1 MHTCVPV
8 SKICTLM
15 NTLNLQQAAD
25 LLKMHPVTL
34 QGKVKAGIIPG
45 CKMGRRWVF
54 IEIDLIEH
62 MRAQYKR
69 RALQGERKERICHSI
84 NAKTRPSGGSKSASV
99 DEQYN
104 AVLGLK
110 TKSKP
115 KNTMTR

>member
-1 MHTCVPV
+1 
-8 SKICTLM
+8 M

-34 QGKVKAGIIPG
+34 QAKAKTGIVPG
-45 CKMGRRWVF
+45 CKIGRRWVF

-62 MRAQYKR
+62 MRAQYNK
-69 RALQGERKERICHSI
+69 RALQGERKETLCHSI
-84 NAKTRPSGGSKSASV
+84 NVKTRLSGGSKSPSV

-115 KNTMTR
+115 RNTTTR